1 MFKHSDKTQGCHSE
15 RSEESIKT
23 ARKAVPYFA
32 PAVFRHLFWKE
43 WRENLWKLTF
53 GGAVSAAFV
62 LLLFRIRLFPDAA
75 NCVAISFVQMLV
87 VPVIY
92 ALDIFS
98 GEMSNRTIHL
108 LFKFPVPRWK
118 IFFSKY
124 LISIGGMLAV
134 FLLSGLLMEL
144 ISQGRETD
152 IGFLSKLNGSFGV
165 SAILLFTWFT
175 AFGAQSRS
183 EAGSLVA
190 MFGVM
195 IGWGIIMLWSGVCQ
209 YMWIW
214 HFVPYQ
220 YFAMHLPEKSGY
232 TINLVRLVLST
243 SLSALS
249 ILAIACYRFVKV
261 RRVL

>member
-1 MFKHSDKTQGCHSE
+1 MFKQ
-15 RSEESIKT
+15 
-23 ARKAVPYFA
+23 
-32 PAVFRHLFWKE
+32 LLWKE

-62 LLLFRIRLFPDAA
+62 LLLFRIRLFPDSA

-124 LISIGGMLAV
+124 LISIGGMAAV

-144 ISQGRETD
+144 ISQGREADVGTL
-152 IGFLSKLNGSFGV
+152 FKLNVSFGV
-165 SAILLFTWFT
+165 PALLLFTWFC
-175 AFGAQSRS
+175 AFAAQSRS

-190 MFGVM
+190 IFGVI
-195 IGWGIIMLWSGVCQ
+195 IGWAIIFVWSGICEVE
-209 YMWIW
+209 WAFR
-214 HFVPYQ
+214 FVPYSLLKMRLPVDVWHTPLITIASQ
-220 YFAMHLPEKSGY
+220 FLSFAL
-232 TINLVRLVLST
+232 ILSV
-243 SLSALS
+243 
-249 ILAIACYRFVKV
+249 ACYRFVKV

>member
-1 MFKHSDKTQGCHSE
+1 MFKQ
-15 RSEESIKT
+15 
-23 ARKAVPYFA
+23 
-32 PAVFRHLFWKE
+32 LLWKE

-75 NCVAISFVQMLV
+75 NCVAIGFVQMLAL
-87 VPVIY
+87 PVIY

-124 LISIGGMLAV
+124 LISIGGMVTIFLA
-134 FLLSGLLMEL
+134 SALLMEL
-144 ISQGRETD
+144 ISQGREAD
-152 IGFLSKLNGSFGV
+152 NGYLFKLNASFGITSV
-165 SAILLFTWFT
+165 LLFTWFC

-190 MFGVM
+190 MFGVI
-195 IGWGIIMLWSGVCQ
+195 IGWAIIMLWSGVMQ
-209 YMWIW
+209 YEWIM
-214 HFVPYQ
+214 HFVPYNFLTV
-220 YFAMHLPEKSGY
+220 YIPEKCVVV
-232 TINLVRLVLST
+232 IPRLILST
-243 SLSALS
+243 GLAAAA